1 MPALRDL
8 FLRPGVFFHELGEA
22 PPDYKMPF
30 AIIIAAGVLHALLA
44 YLLFS
49 WMAGLVLQQYTASF
63 PLRGIN

>member
-1 MPALRDL
+1 MNSR
-8 FLRPGVFFHELGEA
+8 EA